1 MIFRQFIHDDL
12 GCASYFVGDRSAGVA
27 AVVDPRL
34 DIEAYLELARYLGVE
49 ITHVF
54 ETHNHAD
61 HVSGHARLHAATGAA
76 IHVHEDAAVRYE
88 HTPFSDG
95 DEWQL
100 GSLVVRAIH
109 TPGHRPEHTS
119 FSLTDTARG
128 GEPWAVLTGDTLFV
142 GDVARPDL
150 AIEAEDGA
158 RLLFDTL
165 HKGLLNLPDATEVW
179 PGHLGGSLCGGPGM
193 DMKVCSTI
201 GYERLHNPMLTE
213 PDKEKFV
220 ERSLA
225 GIPARPPNHK
235 AIVEVNRGPLRQEP
249 AAPQAVS
256 PRELA
261 ARRAAGALVVDVRGE
276 AEFGEGHVPG
286 AICIPV
292 HKPGFGSRLG
302 WIADADTH
310 VVLVGQDDAEAA
322 HATSLAAA
330 VGAGQIDGH
339 LAGGMGSWRRDG
351 EPVEVMERVPA
362 RQMVERLAEDP
373 SIQLLDARDQ
383 REWDAVHIEGVAH
396 VPYHSIDGVPEGID
410 PARPV
415 AVFCGMGP
423 RAAVG
428 ASMLQRSGVPTVIQV
443 IDGGIRI
450 LLSSVQPTREALPS

>member
-12 GCASYFVGDRSAGVA
+12 GCASYFVGDRGAGVA
-27 AVVDPRL
+27 AVVDPKL
-34 DIEAYLELARYLGVE
+34 DIDAYLELARYLGVE

-61 HVSGHARLHAATGAA
+61 HVSGHARLHAATGAV
-76 IHVHEDAAVRYE
+76 IHVHEDAGTEYE
-88 HTPFSDG
+88 HEPFADAA
-95 DEWQL
+95 EWAL

-119 FSLTDTARG
+119 FALTDTARG
-128 GEPWAVLTGDTLFV
+128 QEPWAVLTGDTLFV

-158 RLLFDTL
+158 RLLFNTL
-165 HKGLLNLPDATEVW
+165 HKGLLTLPDATEVW

-213 PDKEKFV
+213 LDQDRFV

-225 GIPARPPNHK
+225 GIPPRPPNHH
-235 AIVEVNRGPLRQEP
+235 AVVAVNRGPLRQEP

-261 ARRAAGALVVDVRGE
+261 ARQAAGALVVDVRGE

-302 WIADADTH
+302 WLADSERA
-310 VVLVGQDDAEAA
+310 VVLIGQDEAEA
-322 HATSLAAA
+322 
-330 VGAGQIDGH
+330 
-339 LAGGMGSWRRDG
+339 
-351 EPVEVMERVPA
+351 
-362 RQMVERLAEDP
+362 
-373 SIQLLDARDQ
+373 
-383 REWDAVHIEGVAH
+383 
-396 VPYHSIDGVPEGID
+396 
-410 PARPV
+410 
-415 AVFCGMGP
+415 
-423 RAAVG
+423 
-428 ASMLQRSGVPTVIQV
+428 
-443 IDGGIRI
+443 
-450 LLSSVQPTREALPS
+450 